1 MFNYFRG
8 MAAVVFV
15 VAVGAAALRST
26 TPGRR
31 DVAVK
36 LFQFEPEEI
45 TVRAGTR
52 IRFRNLDEVEHS
64 VRFGIPEQP
73 TLDLVSASLIHDSA
87 TTVVLEKPGRYA
99 FYCARHPFMRGEI
112 TVTE

>member
-8 MAAVVFV
+8 MAVAVFV

-26 TPGRR
+26 RPMRR
-31 DVAVK
+31 EVAVK
-36 LFQFEPEEI
+36 LFQFAPGEL
-45 TVRAGTR
+45 TVRAGAR
-52 IRFRNLDEVEHS
+52 ITFKNFDEVEHT

-73 TLDLVSASLIHDSA
+73 TLDGLSTSLIHDSS
-87 TTVVLEKPGRYA
+87 TTVLLETPGHYS
-99 FYCARHPFMRGEI
+99 FYCERHPFMRGEI